1 MFSDPLLAFVNVV
14 LIVGIV
20 LALFAAFQIDKGN
33 QKLRAANRVTKRRDK
48 YSRSLS
54 HPSGIQ

>member
-1 MFSDPLLAFVNVV
+1 MFSDPLLAFVNFV

-20 LALFAAFQIDKGN
+20 LALFAAFQIDKAN

-54 HPSGIQ
+54 KANGIR